1 MSEDDVESRFQ
12 TRFIEARERSSR
24 TPRFHLSDR
33 YNSDEI
39 EQKNGKITRVTDGG
53 FDVFSKQLKVL
64 LQLYLNINQ
73 LATTAIPGN
82 WSV

>member
-12 TRFIEARERSSR
+12 TRFIEARERSSG
-24 TPRFHLSDR
+24 TSRFHLSDR

-39 EQKNGKITRVTDGG
+39 EQKNGKIMRVTDGG
-53 FDVFSKQLKVL
+53 FDVFSKELKVL
-64 LQLYLNINQ
+64 LQLYVNINQ

-82 WSV
+82 